1 MIKKTIDFKP
11 LIPSKAIANV
21 YSRELSK
28 LITDMVRDYRSLL
41 TIYKDKRGQIVGDDA
56 WLTTDVEQRF
66 SRLGKKWQKRFE
78 EYAKNKSP
86 AFIRKI
92 LKQTDLQLKSTLKDY
107 FAQEKFT
114 LFGDVIPEPLRQVM
128 KAHVAENVA
137 LITSIPLQ
145 YAERVKGAVYRAITG
160 AGTLKDL
167 TKELRKYGQM
177 SLRRAKL
184 IAGDQTRKAFTTL
197 AVKRM
202 EQVGISKYKWVHTG
216 AGKTHR
222 EYHKRRWDGKSGLK
236 DGQPNGLNGFIFD
249 LQHLPVIDKKTGERG
264 LPNQLPYCHCLM
276 APVITFE
283 N

>member
-21 YSRELSK
+21 YQRELSK
-28 LITDMVRDYRSLL
+28 LIVAMVNDYKSIL
-41 TIYKDKRGQIVGDDA
+41 TLYKDKRGQIVGDDA

-78 EYAKNKSP
+78 EYAKGKSP
-86 AFIRKI
+86 AFVRKI
-92 LKQTDLQLKSTLKDY
+92 LKQTDLQLKSTLKNY
-107 FAQEKFT
+107 IAESQFT
-114 LFGDVIPEPLRQVM
+114 LIGEVVPTPLKQVM
-128 KAHVAENVA
+128 KAHIAENVA
-137 LITSIPLQ
+137 LITSIPVQ
-145 YAERVKGAVYRAITG
+145 YADRLKGAVYRAITG

-167 TKELRKYGQM
+167 TKEIRKCGGM

-202 EQVGISKYKWVHTG
+202 EQVGISKYKWIHTG

-222 EYHKRRWDGKSGLK
+222 EYHKRKWDGKSGLK

-249 LQHLPVIDKKTGERG
+249 LQHLPVIDKRTGERG

-276 APVITFE
+276 SPVITFE